1 MTQHT
6 YATFHTGSSNFK
18 ISHLNDPGDGV
29 MVSTEVDFFFR
40 FGVYCK
46 KSMFVCL

>member
-1 MTQHT
+1 MTQQT

-29 MVSTEVDFFFR
+29 R
-40 FGVYCK
+40 AIQ
-46 KSMFVCL
+46 L